1 MISSKL
7 SNRRH
12 YMVLIKELLEGDRT
26 LIQALVGSCSNG
38 TNKSGSP
45 YLNVELRDSSGSI
58 PAKKWEV
65 DGSDKEI
72 FVAGNIVE
80 VMVEVIKYNDSLQAK
95 ILSAKLLPVES
106 IDTTRFIKAC
116 PIPKEELVLRFNK
129 LVASINDKDCKSI
142 LDYFIKKFG
151 EKIFVSPAA
160 ASVHHEFASGL
171 LMHSVSL
178 AEHADYFASYYPNI
192 NRDLLVTG
200 ALLHDFGKM
209 IELVGPAVYKY
220 SLEGKLLGHISIMCA
235 ELRGAA
241 KELGIEGETP
251 ILLEHMVLSHHGQLE
266 FGSPVMPLTKEAL
279 LLSMI
284 DNLDSKML
292 VVEKALDEVSPGEW
306 SQKVFALDNRSF
318 YKPKK

>member
-1 MISSKL
+1 
-7 SNRRH
+7 
-12 YMVLIKELLEGDRT
+12 MVLIKELLEGDRT
-26 LIQALVGSCSNG
+26 LLQALVGSSSNG

-58 PAKKWEV
+58 SAKKWEV
-65 DGSDKEI
+65 DGSDKDI
-72 FVAGNIVE
+72 FMAGNIVE

-95 ILSAKLLPVES
+95 ILSAKLIPVEN
-106 IDTTRFIKAC
+106 IDTTRFIKAP
-116 PIPKEELVLRFNK
+116 PIPKEELVERFNK
-129 LVASINDKDCKSI
+129 LVSSIKDKDCKAL
-142 LDYFIKKFG
+142 LDYFIDKFG
-151 EKIFVSPAA
+151 EKIFISPAA

-178 AEHADYFASYYPNI
+178 AEHADYFAKYYPNI

-200 ALLHDFGKM
+200 AILHDFGKM

-220 SLEGKLLGHISIMCA
+220 SLEGKLLGHISIMCS
-235 ELRGAA
+235 ELRSAA
-241 KELGIEGETP
+241 KELKIESETP

-266 FGSPVMPLTKEAL
+266 YGSPVLPLTKEAL

-292 VVEKALDEVSPGEW
+292 VVEKALEEVSPGEW
-306 SQKVFALDNRSF
+306 SQKVFALDGRSF

>member
-1 MISSKL
+1 
-7 SNRRH
+7 
-12 YMVLIKELLEGDRT
+12 MVLIKELLEGDRM

-58 PAKKWEV
+58 SAKKWEV
-65 DGSDKEI
+65 DGADKEI
-72 FVAGNIVE
+72 FVPGNIIE

-95 ILSAKLLPVES
+95 ILTAKLLPMES
-106 IDTTRFIKAC
+106 IDTTRFIKAP
-116 PIPKEELVLRFNK
+116 PIPKEELVKRFNK
-129 LVASINDKDCKSI
+129 MVDSIKDEECKLI
-142 LDYFIKKFG
+142 LNYFIKKFG
-151 EKIFVSPAA
+151 ETIFVAPAA
-160 ASVHHEFASGL
+160 ASVHHEFSSGL

-178 AEHADYFASYYPNI
+178 AEHADYFAKYYPNI
-192 NRDLLVTG
+192 NRDLLITG

-209 IELVGPAVYKY
+209 IELEGPAVYHY
-220 SLEGKLLGHISIMCA
+220 SLEGRLLGHISIMCA
-235 ELRGAA
+235 ELRHAA
-241 KELGIEGETP
+241 EELKLKGETA

-266 FGSPVMPLTKEAL
+266 FGSPVLPATKEAL

-292 VVEKALDEVSPGEW
+292 VVDKALEDVAPGEW
-306 SQKVFALDNRSF
+306 SQKVFPLDGRSF

>member
-1 MISSKL
+1 
-7 SNRRH
+7 
-12 YMVLIKELLEGDRT
+12 MVFIKELLEGDRT
-26 LIQALVGSCSNG
+26 LLQALVGNCSNG

-45 YLNVELRDSSGSI
+45 YLNVELRDASGSI
-58 PAKKWEV
+58 SAKKWEV
-65 DGSDKEI
+65 DGEDNEI
-72 FVAGNIVE
+72 FAVGNIVE

-95 ILSAKLLPVES
+95 ILSAKLLPVEN
-106 IDTTRFIKAC
+106 IDTTRFIKAP
-116 PIPKEELVLRFNK
+116 PIPREELEVRFNN
-129 LVASINDKDCKSI
+129 LVASIKDEDCKAI

-178 AEHADYFASYYPNI
+178 AEHADY
-192 NRDLLVTG
+192 LLVTG

-209 IELVGPAVYKY
+209 IELVGPAVYRY

-241 KELGIEGETP
+241 KELHIESETP

-266 FGSPVMPLTKEAL
+266 FGSPVLPLTKEAL

-292 VVEKALDEVSPGEW
+292 VVEKALEEVAPGEW
-306 SQKVFALDNRSF
+306 SQKVFALDGRSF

>member
-1 MISSKL
+1 
-7 SNRRH
+7 
-12 YMVLIKELLEGDRT
+12 MVLIKELLEGDRT

-116 PIPKEELVLRFNK
+116 PIPKEELVARFNK
-129 LVASINDKDCKSI
+129 LVASIKDKDCKSI

-178 AEHADYFASYYPNI
+178 AEHANYFTSYYPNI

-209 IELVGPAVYKY
+209 IELEGPAVYKY
-220 SLEGKLLGHISIMCA
+220 SLEGKLIGHISIMCA
-235 ELRGAA
+235 EIRKAA
-241 KELGIEGETP
+241 EELKIESEVP
-251 ILLEHMVLSHHGQLE
+251 LLLEHMILSHHGHLE
-266 FGSPVMPLTKEAL
+266 FGSPVLPLTKEAL
-279 LLSMI
+279 LLSMVDLI
-284 DNLDSKML
+284 DSKMMI
-292 VVEKALDEVSPGEW
+292 VSKALETVKPGEFT
-306 SQKVFALDNRSF
+306 QKIYHIDNCSF